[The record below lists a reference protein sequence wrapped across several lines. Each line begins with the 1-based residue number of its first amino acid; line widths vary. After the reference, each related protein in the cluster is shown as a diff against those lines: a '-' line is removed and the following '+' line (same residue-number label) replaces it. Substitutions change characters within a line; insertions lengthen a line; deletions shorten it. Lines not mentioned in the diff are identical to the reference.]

1 MIYLKLVKHDE
12 RKIYR
17 VIYLVNL
24 TMLHR
29 FFRKSYSVPKVIK
42 NCKVILTTMR
52 FFECFVSYLT
62 HLILESSVLCLGLV
76 QCKVEFCASGSLPN
90 DDL

>member
-1 MIYLKLVKHDE
+1 MIYLKLAKHDE

-29 FFRKSYSVPKVIK
+29 FFRKSCSVPKVIK
-42 NCKVILTTMR
+42 NCKVIL
-52 FFECFVSYLT
+52 
-62 HLILESSVLCLGLV
+62 
-76 QCKVEFCASGSLPN
+76 N
-90 DDL
+90 DYEIF